1 MYIHILINVVFYFLQ
16 IWQDLDSLRF
26 MFQEDASNSTN
37 SMSYTCSLSADSR
50 SNQLLSLDGAPIGDQ
65 QTTSRF
71 SANGNRKSSHVT
83 TSVLPTPPVSSN
95 SDEDSDDG
103 EDKMTSPIVDNDDLV
118 EMILFDTTCS
128 ADSVETRDGVFGSH
142 PDDFINIVPQPQEP
156 TRRKTKNS
164 KTKTKVNVSAI
175 TTTQGFVNLCST
187 ANSDS
192 ALNLNT
198 CISSQNTVATGSLLG
213 NNSLDLIQQQ
223 YQMINSGLKQE
234 NCRSGIRGDVPINV
248 CTTTS
253 STLDPLSSSSGPYYA
268 PNHSSGNN
276 ISYIY
281 NCINNS
287 NSSTVSMPP
296 TLVNNSQLQYV
307 QHIQP
312 QQLQQLGV
320 VCSPPPVQQILL
332 PQQYISYQP
341 QQQQHVAMVTG
352 LTNPG
357 GEFMQLLQPAVP
369 PPTIIHT
376 HGQQQQQQ
384 QQQLLYP
391 QQQSV
396 ITHTGGVGPPGGLG
410 CASPASNLCLPT
422 PLPVPVGTVMS
433 PTLHVPMSFPVS
445 FIHSATPYALHHPGF
460 FAMHGPTPP
469 PAPGVLFPVP
479 VPVPMQLPLPPSQ
492 FAMPGGVSRLASPTL
507 PMPKPTPP
515 PLLEP
520 APSTYPAATLHTLPL
535 PVAIAPSPSPHNQRD
550 QGQHHQLPLTSHDL
564 NSLGLSSNEQGQ
576 VPVKREK
583 REGESEAA
591 AGAAKRSGRRGRR
604 RQAIHACPFPGCT
617 KTYTKSSHLKA
628 HMRTH
633 TGEKPYMCTWS
644 GCGWTFARSDEL
656 TRHCRKHTGDRPFQC
671 HCCERAFAR
680 SDHLALHMKRHT

>member
-1 MYIHILINVVFYFLQ
+1 
-16 IWQDLDSLRF
+16 
-26 MFQEDASNSTN
+26 MFQEDASNNIN
-37 SMSYTCSLSADSR
+37 SMSYACSLSADSR

-65 QTTSRF
+65 HTTSLV
-71 SANGNRKSSHVT
+71 SANGSRKSSHMT

-95 SDEDSDDG
+95 SDEESDDG
-103 EDKMTSPIVDNDDLV
+103 EDKMTSPIVGNDDLV

-128 ADSVETRDGVFGSH
+128 ADSVETRDGIFGSN
-142 PDDFINIVPQPQEP
+142 PDDFINIVPQPQQL
-156 TRRKTKNS
+156 TRRKKKNS
-164 KTKTKVNVSAI
+164 KTKTKVNVSL
-175 TTTQGFVNLCST
+175 TTQGSVGLNLCST
-187 ANSDS
+187 TNSDY

-198 CISSQNTVATGSLLG
+198 CFSSQSTVATGSLLY
-213 NNSLDLIQQQ
+213 NNSLDLNQQQ
-223 YQMINSGLKQE
+223 YQMINCDLKQE
-234 NCRSGIRGDVPINV
+234 NCGSGSCGDVSVHV

-253 STLDPLSSSSGPYYA
+253 STLDPLSSSSGLYCA
-268 PNHSSGNN
+268 PNHSGGNN
-276 ISYIY
+276 ISYTC
-281 NCINNS
+281 NCINSS

-332 PQQYISYQP
+332 PQQYVSYHP
-341 QQQQHVAMVTG
+341 QQQHVAMVTG

-357 GEFMQLLQPAVP
+357 GEFMQPLQPAVQ

-376 HGQQQQQQ
+376 HGQQQHQ

-391 QQQSV
+391 QQQPV
-396 ITHTGGVGPPGGLG
+396 IIGSPTGGLGPPGGLG
-410 CASPASNLCLPT
+410 FASPASNLCLPT

-433 PTLHVPMSFPVS
+433 PSLHVPMSFPVS
-445 FIHSATPYALHHPGF
+445 FIHGATPYALHHPGF
-460 FAMHGPTPP
+460 FALHGPTPP
-469 PAPGVLFPVP
+469 PAPGVLFPVS
-479 VPVPMQLPLPPSQ
+479 VPVSMRLPLPPSQ
-492 FAMPGGVSRLASPTL
+492 FAMPGGVVSRLASPTL

-520 APSTYPAATLHTLPL
+520 APSTHPTATLHTLPL

-550 QGQHHQLPLTSHDL
+550 QGQQHQVPLTSY
-564 NSLGLSSNEQGQ
+564 NQNTSLGLSSNEQGQ